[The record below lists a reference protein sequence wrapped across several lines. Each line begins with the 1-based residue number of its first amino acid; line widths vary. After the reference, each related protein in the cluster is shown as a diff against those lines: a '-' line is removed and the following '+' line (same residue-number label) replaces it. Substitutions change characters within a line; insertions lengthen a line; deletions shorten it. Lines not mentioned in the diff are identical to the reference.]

1 MSSLTADQ
9 ASFMLHALGLPA
21 LRAEHPLTAAVI
33 AAIPAGGADYRP
45 HADSRSAFELAWHI
59 VSAEIK
65 YVDAVADGVFPY
77 DLKPVPNGVRTPTDI
92 LAWYTERHA
101 PAMQRLDNAT
111 GDDLLRVV
119 DFYGIR
125 SFPAIGLIQII
136 LNHTIH
142 HRGQLSTYLRPI
154 GAKVPSIY
162 GPSYDAGGF
171 AGAVRTR
178 SPFSLR

>member
-1 MSSLTADQ
+1 
-9 ASFMLHALGLPA
+9 MLQTLGLPA
-21 LRAEHPLTAAVI
+21 LRAEHTMTAAVI
-33 AAIPAGGADYRP
+33 GAIPADGAAYRP

-65 YVDAVADGVFPY
+65 YLEAVAAGVFPH
-77 DLKPVPNGVRTPTDI
+77 DLKPAPDEVRTPSDI

-101 PAMQRLDNAT
+101 PAMQGLEKVT
-111 GDDLLRVV
+111 GDELLRVV
-119 DFYGIR
+119 DFYGLR
-125 SFPAIGLIQII
+125 SFPAIRLIQII

-171 AGAVRTR
+171 SSVVRAR
-178 SPFSLR
+178 PRD